1 MSVVRGIL
9 IGQDKK
15 GHTMGQYHS
24 IYNLDKQEVI
34 HPHDI
39 GLGAKQREHTGHT
52 ASLSDMMYIL
62 TTCSPMRGGGD
73 FVADVMKD
81 FIGRWTGDRVVVVGD
96 YSEQGDIPNYDMS
109 QLNDCKD
116 ISGQARAFIY
126 EVYGITFT
134 NEEYGW
140 RRHYPEREQ
149 VLVNGRL
156 TDIV

>member
-1 MSVVRGIL
+1 
-9 IGQDKK
+9 
-15 GHTMGQYHS
+15 MGQYHS

-73 FVADVMKD
+73 ITAEVMKD
-81 FIGRWTGDRVVVVGD
+81 FIGRWVGDRVVVVGD
-96 YSEQGDIPNYDMS
+96 YSEEGDIPNFDMS
-109 QLNDCKD
+109 LLKDCED

-126 EVYGITFT
+126 EVYDIRFT
-134 NEEYGW
+134 MADYGW
-140 RRHYPEREQ
+140 QRIYPENSDR
-149 VLVNGRL
+149 V
-156 TDIV
+156 